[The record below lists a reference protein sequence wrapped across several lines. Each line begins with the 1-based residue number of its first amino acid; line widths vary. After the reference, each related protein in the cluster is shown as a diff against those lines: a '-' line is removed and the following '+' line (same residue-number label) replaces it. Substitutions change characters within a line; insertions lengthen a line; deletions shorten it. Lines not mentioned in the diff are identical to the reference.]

1 VPEHLSLLSRRFTR
15 IPKACH
21 AAAQDELTGGLVAG
35 AGLLLLLLCGGCS
48 LLRPD
53 CDPQAQLQPAAT
65 GGAACVVII
74 DDRLLV
80 IRHRPS
86 GKLDLPGGRSKSGES
101 ARCTAQRET
110 WEETGIDVH
119 VGEPLGGR
127 RDLFRCSPLQAM
139 TSAGDPPLRW
149 WSAVEASDV
158 LWVDPRTLQD
168 SDWRYG
174 RPALDFS
181 AIR

>member
-1 VPEHLSLLSRRFTR
+1 MT
-15 IPKACH
+15 
-21 AAAQDELTGGLVAG
+21 G
-35 AGLLLLLLCGGCS
+35 AGVLLLLLCSGCS
-48 LLRPD
+48 LLHPD
-53 CDPQAQLQPAAT
+53 CDAQAQLQLVAT
-65 GGAACVVII
+65 AGAACIVIVE
-74 DDRLLV
+74 DRLLV

-110 WEETGIDVH
+110 WEETGIEVH
-119 VGEPLGGR
+119 VGEALDGR
-127 RDLFRCSPLQAM
+127 GNLFRCTPLRPMSPAD
-139 TSAGDPPLRW
+139 DPPLHW

-168 SDWRYG
+168 ADWRYG
-174 RPALDFS
+174 RPALEFS